1 MTIQKSSKWRQRF
14 KVHPVADVFPMMP
27 DDELMKL
34 GDDIKA
40 NGLKTPIEVRR
51 HGRLDDKGVYS
62 YDLEVIEGRSR
73 LEAMQRAGIELGESD
88 INEIELEDDAV
99 VAYVISANIHRR
111 HLTKQQQVELIIAA
125 HEAAADKPRHDGEV
139 SDLPDLPGFLDR
151 RKGGRGKKDEAKA
164 AVVTSAKELGVS
176 KRTAERVI
184 AEMRSK
190 KGADGKVSKTE
201 LKRYTPRPMPKPRS
215 GKPVLGLEA
224 ARRAYLDL
232 CTDPDVDL
240 DAEIDLVTGTL
251 RDLAVKRGPKTN
263 GAKPAAAT
271 APRPSRIASS
281 SGSSS
286 SSSPN
291 NSNASGAN
299 ARCPPIN
306 FLQCKTER

>member
-1 MTIQKSSKWRQRF
+1 MTILKSSKWRQHF
-14 KVHPVADVFPMMP
+14 KVHPAADVFPMMP

-73 LEAMQRAGIELGESD
+73 LEAMQRAGIELGKSD
-88 INEIELEDDAV
+88 ITEIELEDDAV

-125 HEAAADKPRHDGEV
+125 HEAAAYKPRHDGEV
-139 SDLPDLPGFLDR
+139 SDLPDLPGFLDQ

-190 KGADGKVSKTE
+190 KGAHGKVSKTE
-201 LKRYTPRPMPKPRS
+201 SKRYTPRPLPKPRS

-251 RDLAVKRGPKTN
+251 RDLAVKRGPKAS
-263 GAKPAAAT
+263 GAK
-271 APRPSRIASS
+271 RPSRIASS
-281 SGSSS
+281 SGSSN

-291 NSNASGAN
+291 NSNASGVN

-306 FLQCKTER
+306 FLQGKKER

>member
-1 MTIQKSSKWRQRF
+1 MTNMKSSKWRQRF

-88 INEIELEDDAV
+88 IKEIELEDDAV

-139 SDLPDLPGFLDR
+139 SDFPDLPDFLDR
-151 RKGGRGKKDEAKA
+151 RKGGRGKKDEVKA
-164 AVVTSAKELGVS
+164 AVVASAKELGVS

-184 AEMRSK
+184 AERRSK
-190 KGADGKVSKTE
+190 KGADGKVRETE
-201 LKRYTPRPMPKPRS
+201 PKRYTARPLPKPRS

-224 ARRAYLDL
+224 ARRHYLDH
-232 CTDPDVDL
+232 CAGAGVDL
-240 DAEIDLVTGTL
+240 DREESIVIGAL
-251 RDLAVKRGPKTN
+251 RE
-263 GAKPAAAT
+263 
-271 APRPSRIASS
+271 IASTRATPQIAFTQLHEKENVEN
-281 SGSSS
+281 G
-286 SSSPN
+286 
-291 NSNASGAN
+291 
-299 ARCPPIN
+299 
-306 FLQCKTER
+306 